1 MRRERVW
8 MVQTE
13 QQYICIH
20 QCILAVLQ
28 VIKASLLFIC
38 IIPGWC
44 NGIFFF
50 IIFKGFEYVDSNNGT
65 LGPNGGASAAAASSV
80 HPSMSMTGGIHTRE
94 MHDNQGF
101 EDEGIAESGMWDF

>member
-1 MRRERVW
+1 

-28 VIKASLLFIC
+28 VIKQKHKWLSNSFYKMI
-38 IIPGWC
+38 
-44 NGIFFF
+44 
-50 IIFKGFEYVDSNNGT
+50 IIFILQGFEYVDSNNGT
-65 LGPNGGASAAAASSV
+65 LGPNGGANAAAASSV
-80 HPSMSMTGGIHTRE
+80 HPSMMMTGGIHTRE

-101 EDEGIAESGMWDF
+101 EDEGIAESGM

>member
-1 MRRERVW
+1 MRCI
-8 MVQTE
+8 TYPFKFLFHPPILITYPHIN
-13 QQYICIH
+13 YI
-20 QCILAVLQ
+20 
-28 VIKASLLFIC
+28 F
-38 IIPGWC
+38 P
-44 NGIFFF
+44 FFF

-101 EDEGIAESGMWDF
+101 EDEGIAESGM